1 MLDSDDSFTVLVW
14 AVGPT
19 ENEIA
24 HTLLAI
30 FLNSKKFS
38 GKNPH
43 LFLPQT
49 HLEPKFGKMHSK
61 FQSELCFECLTKI
74 LFILVIFVDV
84 RAFCS
89 QNRPDFLS

>member
-43 LFLPQT
+43 LFCHKPIWSLN
-49 HLEPKFGKMHSK
+49 
-61 FQSELCFECLTKI
+61 SEKCIRNLKASSVLN
-74 LFILVIFVDV
+74 V
-84 RAFCS
+84 
-89 QNRPDFLS
+89 